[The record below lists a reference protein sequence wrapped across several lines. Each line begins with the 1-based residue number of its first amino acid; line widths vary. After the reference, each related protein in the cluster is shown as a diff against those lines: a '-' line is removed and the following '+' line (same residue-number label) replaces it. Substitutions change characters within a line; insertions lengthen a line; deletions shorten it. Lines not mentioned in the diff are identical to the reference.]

1 MLKKRLFILILPC
14 LLIGTIKPT
23 SKLPSWKKGLVQL
36 LERKKVPVQ
45 LPEVSLPQT
54 PATTLTDN
62 FTKTLNPTSGNGLQR
77 LWQTINTSHPEL
89 GTGIAKVTVT
99 GAGIGLIYALYKIS
113 KYCETHKHTKS
124 EKLFRWGYRIAA
136 LATTMVAVN
145 YYA

>member
-1 MLKKRLFILILPC
+1 
-14 LLIGTIKPT
+14 LIGTIKPT

-77 LWQTINTSHPEL
+77 LWQT
-89 GTGIAKVTVT
+89 
-99 GAGIGLIYALYKIS
+99 
-113 KYCETHKHTKS
+113 
-124 EKLFRWGYRIAA
+124 
-136 LATTMVAVN
+136 
-145 YYA
+145 